1 MVCVASPI
9 IAYAQADTSD
19 DAKEEF
25 YTGQIVSVAQQA
37 EQAEGESS
45 ATQLLT
51 IRLMSGPQKG
61 SLIDVRNGILT
72 NRDEL
77 AFKKGEEVVVSKFTR
92 TDGSVEYLAR
102 ERYRLPGLAWAFA
115 LFLGLAI
122 ALGGIRGISSF
133 MGLVVSVL
141 LLAKIIIPW
150 IIAGGN
156 PLLVSIVG
164 SFLIATTS
172 LYLAHG
178 FNKRTSV
185 ALASTLITLVLSI
198 FVALLFVRLARLFG
212 MGSEETLFLQ
222 LGQFQ
227 NLSFRGLLLGGII
240 IGSLGVLDDIT
251 TAQTAV
257 VEEISKANPSLNSRQ
272 LLRSGMS
279 VGREHIASLINTL
292 ALAYVGASLPL
303 LLLFSTDTDSPLWV
317 ILNSEAIVEELVR
330 TLVGSATLLLGVPI
344 ATWLAATL
352 LKVDPRAKPV
362 VGHGHGH

>member
-1 MVCVASPI
+1 MVCALLPAMAS
-9 IAYAQADTSD
+9 AQADANDMT
-19 DAKEEF
+19 KEEF
-25 YTGQIVSVAQQA
+25 YRGQIVSVSQRT
-37 EQAEGESS
+37 EQAEDETSG
-45 ATQLLT
+45 TQLLT
-51 IRLMSGPQKG
+51 IRLTSGPERG
-61 SLIDVRNGILT
+61 SLIDVRNGVLT
-72 NRDEL
+72 NREDL

-92 TDGSVEYLAR
+92 ADGSVEYLAR
-102 ERYRLPGLAWAFA
+102 ERYRLPGLVWAFA

-122 ALGGIRGISSF
+122 ALGGMRGVSSF
-133 MGLVVSVL
+133 AGLVVSVL
-141 LLAKIIIPW
+141 LLAKVIIPW

-164 SFLIATTS
+164 SFLIATAS

-198 FVALLFVRLARLFG
+198 FVALLFVRIARLFG
-212 MGSEETLFLQ
+212 MGSEEVVFLQ

-257 VEEISKANPSLNSRQ
+257 VEEISKANPSLTARQ
-272 LLRSGMS
+272 LMRSGMS

-317 ILNSEAIVEELVR
+317 ILNSEAIAEELIR

-344 ATWLAATL
+344 ATWLAVL
-352 LKVDPRAKPV
+352 LLRVDPGSRPV
-362 VGHGHGH
+362 MGHGHHH